1 MSYKWCQVGILY
13 KMDQGNYDCCP
24 GLYESGLVLL
34 AQDTRQYLVWD
45 QDAEEDSEDCVATD
59 LFAAIDKEMEKG
71 TGHGTNQKLK
81 KKKSG
86 KGDKKKKKSKGKKK
100 KNSSS
105 RSSSSGAE
113 SSSSSESDS
122 SASSSDSEAQ
132 GWGIS

>member
-13 KMDQGNYDCCP
+13 KMDPRNYDCFP

-45 QDAEEDSEDCVATD
+45 QDAEEETEDCVATD

-71 TGHGTNQKLK
+71 TGHGSNQKLK

-86 KGDKKKKKSKGKKK
+86 KGDKKKKSKGKKK
-100 KNSSS
+100 KSSSS

-113 SSSSSESDS
+113 SSSSSGSDS